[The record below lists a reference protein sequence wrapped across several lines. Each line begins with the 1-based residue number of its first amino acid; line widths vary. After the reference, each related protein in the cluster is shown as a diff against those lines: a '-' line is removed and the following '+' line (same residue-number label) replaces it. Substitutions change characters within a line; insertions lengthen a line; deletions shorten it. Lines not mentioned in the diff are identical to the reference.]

1 MTSKSSILI
10 LLLFA
15 FILPSE
21 SLFAF
26 VHISAVKPH
35 LPVSP
40 EHPNIIF
47 QWNGDAPSLSKK
59 SEVFD
64 GAYAESSDNEL
75 MEALLQEAV
84 NKWNNVESAYLN
96 FEVVVNPGVV
106 KSDEDEIYAIV
117 VESQDSFSVAAAALP
132 VFAAK
137 GDSPSGNKK
146 SGRIIYDCD
155 ISVSSSGVDAQE
167 LLRTLVHE
175 IGHCVGLGHPH
186 SNYHSIM
193 SYSNMS
199 SSAELGLDDKAG
211 ISFLYPEPGVSQDV
225 KYLTTCGT
233 LAGLGGQGY
242 WILLLPLGLL
252 GFRRKKASQQS

>member
-1 MTSKSSILI
+1 MTFKSLLGI
-10 LLLFA
+10 LLPFALF
-15 FILPSE
+15 SE

-59 SEVFD
+59 AEVFD
-64 GAYAESSDNEL
+64 GIYADASDDEL

-84 NKWNNVESAYLN
+84 AKWNNVESAYLN

-106 KSDEDEIYAIV
+106 KDDEDEIYAIV
-117 VESQDSFSVAAAALP
+117 VESQDSISVAAAALP

-175 IGHCVGLGHPH
+175 LGHCVGLGHPH

-225 KYLTTCGT
+225 KYLTSCGSIAGVSSQGFWLLFLP
-233 LAGLGGQGY
+233 LAA
-242 WILLLPLGLL
+242 LLP
-252 GFRRKKASQQS
+252 RRKKASQRG